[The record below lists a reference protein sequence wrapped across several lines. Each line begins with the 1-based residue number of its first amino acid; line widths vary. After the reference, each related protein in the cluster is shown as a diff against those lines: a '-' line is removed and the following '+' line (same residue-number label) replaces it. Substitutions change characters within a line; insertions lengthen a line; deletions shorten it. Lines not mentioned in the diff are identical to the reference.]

1 MKQNIKILCGL
12 LLILIIT
19 STIVIFS
26 FGNICYLKYIN
37 SGKNIQDVIVDNETG
52 EVEILDRYEKNGKYV
67 VKVKAKK
74 PGKSYIRIDNG
85 DYEEGKVVYIH
96 KSMIITDNNYFG
108 KSTGSEVIPISITIL
123 LAYILYILINK
134 YIHSKKD
141 NMYQYKNIAYLG
153 IIIFVSFFAVSN
165 FLSIFSYYGLYDTI
179 TKMIDSLSL
188 VSIILFPFALIT
200 SLLVTISNIVLI
212 RKEGRTLKNLLGL
225 FLGIFICVFSLLPN
239 FVYGILMK
247 SQVVNIYNL
256 NGPGPYIYN
265 FIESLVYLGIT
276 YLECILIGT
285 IIVAIMSV
293 KKRISYDK
301 DYMIILGCQIKKD
314 GSLTP
319 LLKGR
324 VDRALSFRNEQLE
337 KTGKDLIFVP
347 SGGRGKDEIISEAE
361 AMKKYLIENG
371 IDKKNILI
379 EDKSRNTYENI
390 SFSNKL
396 ITKKNANVGFS
407 TTNYHVLRAG
417 LIATEQGLK
426 LEGIGSKTK
435 MYFWINAFI
444 REFIGTLYSERKK
457 HIIVFLLLVV
467 MIIMMVLVTYFA
479 NNI

>member
-337 KTGKDLIFVP
+337 KTGKI
-347 SGGRGKDEIISEAE
+347 
-361 AMKKYLIENG
+361 
-371 IDKKNILI
+371 
-379 EDKSRNTYENI
+379 
-390 SFSNKL
+390 
-396 ITKKNANVGFS
+396 
-407 TTNYHVLRAG
+407 
-417 LIATEQGLK
+417 
-426 LEGIGSKTK
+426 
-435 MYFWINAFI
+435 
-444 REFIGTLYSERKK
+444 
-457 HIIVFLLLVV
+457 
-467 MIIMMVLVTYFA
+467 
-479 NNI
+479 